1 MPDANRGQ
9 CSHDQGGWHIKALT
23 TSETTALVK
32 ETRDRRKEPFISP
45 LHRSRRHLGYIA
57 YKKTSCFIRR

>member
-1 MPDANRGQ
+1 MLDANRGL
-9 CSHDQGGWHIKALT
+9 CSHDQGGWDIKALT
-23 TSETTALVK
+23 TSETTVLVK
-32 ETRDRRKEPFISP
+32 ETRDRRQMPFISP